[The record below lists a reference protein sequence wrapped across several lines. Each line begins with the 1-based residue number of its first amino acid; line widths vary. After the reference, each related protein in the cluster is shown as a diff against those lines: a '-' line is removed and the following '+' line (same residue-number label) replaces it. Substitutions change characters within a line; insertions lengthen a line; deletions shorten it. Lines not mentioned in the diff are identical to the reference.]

1 MQSKIHKKEDNTNY
15 SFLLKCMAAATA
27 ALATAA
33 IVTAVVIKAT
43 ATAAVGFGVA
53 TTGAALSPLLFVGG
67 ALLAAVGICCLP
79 LLLCCGS
86 SRSVY
91 TVSNSPAY
99 RPWSSAWYTGGYNP
113 TFHSHPVY
121 NNGGTYHTHHSGT
134 VHTHSNPVHTHGN
147 NVHVHTTPSNV
158 HGHR

>member
-53 TTGAALSPLLFVGG
+53 TTGAALSPFLFIGG
-67 ALLAAVGICCLP
+67 ALLAAAGICCLP

-91 TVSNSPAY
+91 TVSSSPAY
-99 RPWSSAWYTGGYNP
+99 RPWSSAWYTGYNP

-134 VHTHSNPVHTHGN
+134 VHTHPNPVHTHGN

>member
-27 ALATAA
+27 A

-53 TTGAALSPLLFVGG
+53 TAGAALSPLLFVGG

-91 TVSNSPAY
+91 TVSSSPAY
-99 RPWSSAWYTGGYNP
+99 RPWSSAWYTGYNP

-147 NVHVHTTPSNV
+147 NVHVHATPSNV

>member
-33 IVTAVVIKAT
+33 IVTALVVKAT

-53 TTGAALSPLLFVGG
+53 ATGVALSPLLFVGG
-67 ALLAAVGICCLP
+67 ALLAVAGICCLP

-86 SRSVY
+86 SRGVY
-91 TVSNSPAY
+91 TVSSTPAY
-99 RPWSSAWYTGGYNP
+99 RPWSNVWSTGYNP
-113 TFHSHPVY
+113 TFHTHPVY
-121 NNGGTYHTHHSGT
+121 NTGGTYHTHHSGT
-134 VHTHSNPVHTHGN
+134 VHTHPNPVHTHGN
-147 NVHVHTTPSNV
+147 NVHVHSTTGNFHR
-158 HGHR
+158 HG